1 MVSWHVENNAVINY
15 MACHDNNTL
24 YDKLLASNGDDSEE
38 ARLQMNRFGI
48 SILMIGKGIPF
59 FLAGEEMLRSKN
71 GDSNSY
77 ASGDEVNNI
86 RWDELTA
93 GSEAM
98 KMRDY
103 YRSLIAMRKAN
114 AFLTRGEV
122 TCEVVRENAIEA
134 VYTMDGETAAFA
146 LINPTE
152 TALEWSYGEGRMTD
166 RYETPLGARYA
177 SDEMMRLFSAD
188 TRYQTWRKLW
198 VALAR
203 AEMELGLPVTE
214 GRE

>member
-1 MVSWHVENNAVINY
+1 MIFGLTGGVKNKMVSWHVENNAVINY

-152 TALEWSYGEGRMTD
+152 TALEWTLPEGEWGVLMLNDTISAEPAETVSGTVTVEGRTV
-166 RYETPLGARYA
+166 L
-177 SDEMMRLFSAD
+177 L
-188 TRYQTWRKLW
+188 
-198 VALAR
+198 
-203 AEMELGLPVTE
+203 VTAK
-214 GRE
+214 